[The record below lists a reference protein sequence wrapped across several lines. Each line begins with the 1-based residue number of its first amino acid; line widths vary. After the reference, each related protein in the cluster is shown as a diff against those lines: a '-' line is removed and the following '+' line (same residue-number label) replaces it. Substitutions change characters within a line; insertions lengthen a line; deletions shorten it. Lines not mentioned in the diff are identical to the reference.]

1 MKIFRGLYL
10 VMFISF
16 IPLKVMGLMS
26 FQVTSQDS
34 LKHRTELFYG
44 TDYLELII
52 ITNIDSLLHD
62 IGDDPS
68 YHDARI
74 SYKNED
80 SLWIELNAEVRVR
93 GNFRKQPAN
102 CDFPPLRLK
111 FEKEE
116 RENTIFENTKN
127 IKMVT
132 HCQTNIPDYEQYV
145 MQEYLIYKLYNILS
159 DFSYKVRLLKVTY
172 LDTQDSDYKIE
183 KYAFFIEDDEDMAD
197 RLNGNIL
204 EIESVDPKNIDQEYY
219 LLISF
224 FEYLIINTDWSVPIV
239 HNVTLL
245 SIDYFKPPLPVPFD
259 FDWSGFINIPYE
271 IPTTSGLK
279 TRIPERIYKGPCV
292 KTRDLKKIAK
302 LFKSKKQEIFDLYY
316 DFLYL
321 DTEYKAETLQN
332 IQIFYE
338 ILDDRYIFHSVFKEQ
353 CIE

>member
-1 MKIFRGLYL
+1 
-10 VMFISF
+10 
-16 IPLKVMGLMS
+16 MS

-93 GNFRKQPAN
+93 GNFRKQPTN

-145 MQEYLIYKLYNILS
+145 MQEFLIYKLYNILS
-159 DFSYKVRLLKVTY
+159 DFSFEVRLLKVTY
-172 LDTQDSDYKIE
+172 LDTRDSDYRIE
-183 KYAFFIEDDEDMAD
+183 KYAFFIEDDDDMAD
-197 RLNGNIL
+197 RYNGNIL
-204 EIESVDPKNIDQEYY
+204 EIETVDPNDVDQEYY
-219 LLISF
+219 LLVSF
-224 FEYLIINTDWSVPIV
+224 FEYLIINTDWSLPIV
-239 HNVTLL
+239 HNIILL
-245 SIDYFKPPLPVPFD
+245 STDYFEPPLPVPFD
-259 FDWSGFINIPYE
+259 FDWSGLINIPYE
-271 IPTTSGLK
+271 IPTASGLK
-279 TRIPERIYKGPCV
+279 TRIPERIFKGPCV
-292 KTRDLKKIAK
+292 KNRELKKITR
-302 LFKSKKQEIFDLYY
+302 LFKSKKNEIFDLYY
-316 DFLYL
+316 NFLYL
-321 DTEYKAETLQN
+321 DHEYKAETLRN

-338 ILDDRYIFHSVFKEQ
+338 ILDDQFIFNYVFKEQ
-353 CIE
+353 CVH

>member
-1 MKIFRGLYL
+1 
-10 VMFISF
+10 
-16 IPLKVMGLMS
+16 MGLMS

-292 KTRDLKKIAK
+292 KTRDLKKIAR